1 MPRAFVMLVVVA
13 TILTI
18 GVFPA
23 AGQPQP
29 RAGDHPDAPQ
39 VIQQATATADFNGD
53 GRFDLAVGA
62 PGEDVGA
69 TVDAGAVN
77 IFYGLANGGLPS
89 TASQTLVQDNP
100 EAGDHFG
107 AALTAG
113 SFNNDSITDLVVG
126 VPGED
131 VGTRADAGAV
141 NVFYGATGSLP
152 SSSQLL
158 LQDNPEGGDQFG
170 AALAEGLLT
179 NVPGTPNTADGF
191 SDLVVGAPGENV
203 GAIVDAGAANAFYDT
218 SGVLPGVSSQTL
230 VQDNPEAGDRFG
242 AALTAAPFTNDIF
255 TDLVVGAPGENV
267 GGIVD
272 AGAAN
277 AFYDT
282 SGVLPGVSS
291 RTLLQ
296 DNPEAGDRFG
306 AALTAGAF
314 ASDFFFDLVVGA
326 PGENVGATVDAGAAN
341 AFYDTSGVLPGVSSQ
356 TLLQDNVEAGD
367 RFGAALTTGF
377 FSTSGFFDLIVG
389 APGENVGATVDAG
402 AANVFHDTSGVLPGV
417 SSQTLLQDNPEA
429 GDGFGAALTAKFIS
443 SPDSFLDLVVGAP
456 TENVGA
462 RVDAGAANVFNNT
475 TGVLPGTS
483 SQTLLQS
490 NIEAGDRFGAAF
502 DN

>member
-1 MPRAFVMLVVVA
+1 MLVVVA

-158 LQDNPEGGDQFG
+158 LRDNPEGGDQFG

-218 SGVLPGVSSQTL
+218 SGVLPGVSS
-230 VQDNPEAGDRFG
+230 R
-242 AALTAAPFTNDIF
+242 
-255 TDLVVGAPGENV
+255 
-267 GGIVD
+267 
-272 AGAAN
+272 
-277 AFYDT
+277 
-282 SGVLPGVSS
+282 
-291 RTLLQ
+291 
-296 DNPEAGDRFG
+296 
-306 AALTAGAF
+306 
-314 ASDFFFDLVVGA
+314 
-326 PGENVGATVDAGAAN
+326 
-341 AFYDTSGVLPGVSSQ
+341 

-429 GDGFGAALTAKFIS
+429 EDGFGAALTAKFIS